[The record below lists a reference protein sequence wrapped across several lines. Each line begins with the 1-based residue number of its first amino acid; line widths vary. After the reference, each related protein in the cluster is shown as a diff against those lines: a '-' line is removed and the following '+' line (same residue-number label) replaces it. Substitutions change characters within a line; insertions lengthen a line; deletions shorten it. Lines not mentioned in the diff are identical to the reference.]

1 MGYAFPRTELEEA
14 EKSRVAALMLLRGY
28 DVWDIAHELGVSAKE
43 MSNILQRVMEE
54 WKEKTALDLDAH
66 IAIELKKLELI
77 EQQAWVA
84 YETSRQS
91 AKRRK
96 IQERGTGATSGS
108 PYEYERVEEESLP
121 PGDPQYLE
129 IVKWAIAKRIE
140 LLGLAAPKKTQ
151 FFTASVSID
160 ATKQIS
166 SKERLQ
172 ELQQLFAQL
181 LSSGQEGAEASLI
194 SGEVVEGEDAEST
207 TKVE

>member
-1 MGYAFPRTELEEA
+1 MYCGFPRTELADA
-14 EKSRVAALMLLRGY
+14 EKARVAALMLLRGY
-28 DVWDIAHELGVSAKE
+28 DVWDIAHELGVSARE
-43 MSNILQRVMEE
+43 MSSILQQVMEE

-77 EQQAWVA
+77 EQQAWQA
-84 YETSRQS
+84 YETSRQA

-140 LLGLAAPKKTQ
+140 LLGLAAPKKAQ

-172 ELQQLFAQL
+172 ELQQLFTQL
-181 LSSGQEGAEASLI
+181 LASGEEGAEASLLT
-194 SGEVVEGEDAEST
+194 GEVSENAEPTAQVE
-207 TKVE
+207 